1 MIMQLSTDIGS
12 LAPIVCGKVDKIILT
27 GGMAHSDYLT
37 KEMKKRVAFIAPVKV
52 IPGTFEMEALAKG
65 IHRVITGQEKAHILE

>member
-1 MIMQLSTDIGS
+1 
-12 LAPIVCGKVDKIILT
+12 
-27 GGMAHSDYLT
+27 
-37 KEMKKRVAFIAPVKV
+37 MKKRVAFIAPVKV